1 MKNQEEFQYLNLLK
15 RILEEGTH
23 HNDRTGTGT
32 YRIWGTH
39 MEFDLSE
46 GRIPLLTTKKV
57 PARLVIEEL
66 LWFLKGCTDVKL
78 LQDKKVHIWDGNG
91 SKEECKKFKREEGD
105 LGPIYGHQWRNF
117 GASKRIFKKPKDV
130 WSNKNLRYVNRAYKD
145 NGYDQIKY
153 IIDTIKNNPDSRRI
167 LLTGWNPKEAHQ
179 VNPPPCH
186 TFYQFQVE
194 EGKIN
199 GSLYL
204 RSNDIFLGNPFN
216 IASLAILVNLL
227 AFVTGNKAGKIVI
240 SIGDAHLYS
249 DHLEQAKIQLEREP
263 YEFPSIQIDNRLFD
277 KGLKGIM
284 EANIDDFKIENY
296 KPHPT
301 IKAKMSV

>member
-1 MKNQEEFQYLNLLK
+1 MKNQEEYQYLNLLK
-15 RILEEGTH
+15 TILEQGTK

-32 YRIWGTH
+32 FRIWGAH

-46 GRIPLLTTKKV
+46 GKVPLLTTKKV

-78 LQDKKVHIWDGNG
+78 LQEKKVHIWDGNG
-91 SKEECKKFKREEGD
+91 SKEECKKFNREEGD

-117 GASKRIFKKPKDV
+117 GASKRLFKKAKDM
-130 WSNKNLRYVNRAYKD
+130 WSNRNLRYVNRAYKD
-145 NGYDQIKY
+145 DGYDQIKY

-167 LLTGWNPKEAHQ
+167 LLSGWNPKEAHQ

-194 EGKIN
+194 GDKIN

-216 IASLAILVNLL
+216 IASLAILVHLL
-227 AFVTGNKAGKIVI
+227 SIVTGKKAGKIVI

-249 DHLEQAKIQLEREP
+249 DHIEQAKIQLEREP
-263 YEFPSIQIDNRLFD
+263 YNFPSIEINNRLLN
-277 KGLKGIM
+277 KGLEGIM
-284 EANIDDFKIENY
+284 EANIDDFEVKGY
-296 KPHPT
+296 KSHPT